1 MVSIVEFAEN
11 YRFEMQNEVQSMHWH
26 TYQILIL
33 VHICFH
39 HNPTP
44 DSCDENSQILIE
56 YHFYIFDDR
65 KHDSKFVQHYFK
77 LHWQYMVDNG
87 HTPQWHWVWNN
98 GCASQFKSSKPW
110 YFVSKYPTHDW
121 GL

>member
-1 MVSIVEFAEN
+1 MRCKVCIGIHIKF
-11 YRFEMQNEVQSMHWH
+11 
-26 TYQILIL
+26 LIL
-33 VHICFH
+33 VHICFRR
-39 HNPTP
+39 NPTL

-98 GCASQFKSSKPW
+98 GCASQFKNSKPW